1 MNPIAAALRVTVEPR
16 AYLGMVFLAS
26 RTWVGVCYTTLL
38 LVGLGLAIGALPF
51 GIGLPGLVLILLAA
65 RRCAVFEQELGR
77 WWLGAELR
85 PMSSPWSSAASLWQ
99 RVRALLGDRTTWK
112 GVVYLLLQLPLGLLA
127 LTVYG
132 SLLAVA
138 LGLVA
143 APLLYALD
151 AGQTSGDLVYGTL
164 WLDAALAPFDAP
176 TLLLLVPLVPVGIA
190 VGVATL
196 HLAELGARVWR
207 RLMEDLLGM
216 SRSQIELRAAQAEA
230 AAQQA
235 RAERSEQSRR
245 ELIVNVSHELRT
257 PIASIRGHVESLL
270 DRRGGQPAAE
280 ERLRYLEVVAR
291 ETERL
296 GSLVD
301 DLLAAARADAGELAL
316 EVAPVQVAEV
326 AAHVGEALAPIARR
340 DRKVTLVTRLQ
351 PDVRPALADRDRLSQ
366 VLMNLV
372 RNAVAHTP
380 EGGMV
385 LIQLSE
391 PDGERVALAVE
402 DTGSGI
408 PPDELERIFERFYR
422 TDASRSR
429 ATGGFGLGLSICRDL
444 VQAMGGTITVES
456 EPGRGSKFSVLLRRA
471 G

>member
-1 MNPIAAALRVTVEPR
+1 MYPIPAALRVTVEPR
-16 AYLGMVFLAS
+16 AYLALGFLAS
-26 RTWVGVCYTTLL
+26 RIWVGLCYTMLL
-38 LVGLGLAIGALPF
+38 LLGLVLSIGVIPL
-51 GIGLPGLVLILLAA
+51 GILPGLVLTLLAA
-65 RRCAVFEQELGR
+65 RRCAAFEQELGG
-77 WWLGAELR
+77 WWLGAEPR

-99 RVRALLGDRTTWK
+99 RVRALLADRTTWK

-127 LTVYG
+127 VALLG
-132 SLLAVA
+132 SLLALA

-143 APLLYALD
+143 APLLYVLD
-151 AGQTSGDLVYGTL
+151 VGQRSADLTYGTL
-164 WLDAALAPFDAP
+164 WLGAALAPFDAAA
-176 TLLLLVPLVPVGIA
+176 LLLLLPLVPAGMA
-190 VGVATL
+190 VGVGTL
-196 HLAELGARVWR
+196 HLAQVGAEAWR
-207 RLMEDLLGM
+207 RLMSGLLGM
-216 SRSQIELRAAQAEA
+216 SRSQLELQAARAEA

-270 DRRGGQPAAE
+270 DPRGGQPSAA

-316 EVAPVQVAEV
+316 EVVPVQVAEV
-326 AAHVGEALAPIARR
+326 AAHVGEALAPIALR
-340 DRKVTLVTRLQ
+340 DREITLVTRLQ
-351 PDVRPALADRDRLSQ
+351 PDVRPALADRDRLGQ

-385 LIQLSE
+385 SIELSE
-391 PDGERVALAVE
+391 ADGERVALAVE
-402 DTGSGI
+402 DTGAGI
-408 PPDELERIFERFYR
+408 APDELERIFDRFYR

-456 EPGRGSKFSVLLRRA
+456 EPGRGSRFSVLLRRA